1 MKSLTS
7 FINENLSKLNLEEI
21 SYSITPYKWNR
32 DSTIRKE
39 NAKKQEAEV
48 IDIISELY
56 PNIKVMSSKDYAES
70 KGETWSPEYDLKN
83 GDIVIIDKDNKILFI
98 DLKVA
103 SNKSNGGGK
112 TLLGPISLSSVLE
125 FANTKNHIYLCMN
138 CDGSKVLA
146 IDGKKLYDEFVK
158 DPILS
163 ASRNRKRPIHINLDI
178 KLKYPH
184 GNKTNDRKVY
194 LEDYISTAWL
204 VSRYNDIK
212 YTK

>member
-1 MKSLTS
+1 MKSIMS
-7 FINENLSKLNLEEI
+7 FINESLGKLDLEEI

-32 DSTIRKE
+32 DSTITKT

-48 IDIISELY
+48 INTISELY
-56 PNIKVMSSKDYAES
+56 PNIRVMSSKDYAES

-83 GDIVIIDKDNKILFI
+83 GDIVIIDGNTILFI

-125 FANTKNHIYLCMN
+125 FANKENHIYLCMN

-163 ASRNRKRPIHINLDI
+163 ASRNRERPIHINLDI

-204 VSRYNDIK
+204 VSHYKAIK

>member
-7 FINENLSKLNLEEI
+7 FIDENLSKLNLEEI

-48 IDIISELY
+48 INTISELY

-83 GDIVIIDKDNKILFI
+83 GDIVIIDGNTALFI

-103 SNKSNGGGK
+103 SDRSDGSGKKS
-112 TLLGPISLSSVLE
+112 LGPISLSSILE
-125 FANTKNHIYLCMN
+125 FANKENHIYLCMN
-138 CDGSKVLA
+138 CDGSRVLA
-146 IDGKKLYDEFVK
+146 IDGKKLYGEFMR
-158 DPILS
+158 DPILF
-163 ASRNRKRPIHINLDI
+163 ASRGRKRTADIDFDI
-178 KLKYPH
+178 KINYP
-184 GNKTNDRKVY
+184 NDIEDDGKVY

-204 VSRYNDIK
+204 VSHYKAIK

>member
-7 FINENLSKLNLEEI
+7 FINENLNKLNLEEI
-21 SYSITPYKWNR
+21 SYSITPCKWNR
-32 DSTIRKE
+32 NSAIRMA

-48 IDIISELY
+48 INTLRELY
-56 PNIKVMSSKDYAES
+56 PDSMVMSSMNYAES
-70 KGETWSPEYDLKN
+70 DGETWSPEYDLKN
-83 GDIVIIDKDNKILFI
+83 GDIVIIDTDKILFI

-112 TLLGPISLSSVLE
+112 TLLGPISISSVLE
-125 FANTKNHIYLCMN
+125 FANKENHIYLCMN

-146 IDGKKLYDEFVK
+146 IDGKKLYAEFMK
-158 DPILS
+158 DPILF
-163 ASRNRKRPIHINLDI
+163 ASRNRKRTADINIDI
-178 KLKYPH
+178 KINYPD
-184 GNKTNDRKVY
+184 GIEDDGKVY

-204 VSRYNDIK
+204 TSHYKAIK

>member
-1 MKSLTS
+1 MKSIMS
-7 FINENLSKLNLEEI
+7 FINESLGKLDLEEI

-48 IDIISELY
+48 IDIISKLY

-70 KGETWSPEYDLKN
+70 KEETWSPEYDLKN
-83 GDIVIIDKDNKILFI
+83 GDIVIIDGNTTLFI

-103 SNKSNGGGK
+103 SDRSDGSGKKS
-112 TLLGPISLSSVLE
+112 LGPISLSSILE
-125 FANTKNHIYLCMN
+125 FANKENHIYLCMN

-163 ASRNRKRPIHINLDI
+163 ASRNRKRIADINLDI
-178 KLKYPH
+178 KINYPNGIEDD
-184 GNKTNDRKVY
+184 GNVY
-194 LEDYISTAWL
+194 LEDYISTTWL
-204 VSRYNDIK
+204 TSHYKTIK

>member
-7 FINENLSKLNLEEI
+7 FINENLNKLNLEEI

-48 IDIISELY
+48 INTISELY
-56 PNIKVMSSKDYAES
+56 PDIKVISSKDYAES
-70 KGETWSPEYDLKN
+70 KEETWSPEYDLKN
-83 GDIVIIDKDNKILFI
+83 GDIVIIDGNTTLFI

-103 SNKSNGGGK
+103 SDRSDGSGK

-125 FANTKNHIYLCMN
+125 FANKENHIYLCMN

-158 DPILS
+158 DPILF
-163 ASRNRKRPIHINLDI
+163 ASRGHKRIADINFNIKINYPDDI
-178 KLKYPH
+178 EDD
-184 GNKTNDRKVY
+184 GNVY

-204 VSRYNDIK
+204 ISHYNAIK

>member
-1 MKSLTS
+1 MKSITN
-7 FINENLSKLNLEEI
+7 FINESLGKLDLSKI
-21 SYSITPYKWNR
+21 HYSITPYDLGGDRNTR
-32 DSTIRKE
+32 NS

-48 IDIISELY
+48 IDTISELY
-56 PNIKVMSSKDYAES
+56 PNINVMSSADYAES

-83 GDIVIIDKDNKILFI
+83 GDIVIEDGDKILFI

-125 FANTKNHIYLCMN
+125 FANKENHIYLCMN
-138 CDGSKVLA
+138 CDGSRVLA
-146 IDGKKLYDEFVK
+146 IDGKKLYDEFMK
-158 DPILS
+158 DPILF
-163 ASRNRKRPIHINLDI
+163 ASRGRKRIADIVLDI
-178 KLKYPH
+178 KINYPADIEDD
-184 GNKTNDRKVY
+184 GKVY

-204 VSRYNDIK
+204 VSHYKAIK

>member
-7 FINENLSKLNLEEI
+7 FINENLNKLNLEEI
-21 SYSITPYKWNR
+21 QYSITPYKWNR

-48 IDIISELY
+48 INTISELY
-56 PNIKVMSSKDYAES
+56 PDIKVISSKDYAES
-70 KGETWSPEYDLKN
+70 KEETWSPEYDLKN
-83 GDIVIIDKDNKILFI
+83 GDIVIIDGNTTLFI

-103 SNKSNGGGK
+103 SDRSDGSGK

-125 FANTKNHIYLCMN
+125 FANKENHIYLCMN

-158 DPILS
+158 DPILF
-163 ASRNRKRPIHINLDI
+163 ASRGRKRIADINFNIKINYPDDI
-178 KLKYPH
+178 EDD
-184 GNKTNDRKVY
+184 GNVY

-204 VSRYNDIK
+204 ISHYNAIK

>member
-1 MKSLTS
+1 MKSITN
-7 FINENLSKLNLEEI
+7 FITESLGKLDLSKI
-21 SYSITPYKWNR
+21 HYSITPYDLGGDRNTR
-32 DSTIRKE
+32 NS

-48 IDIISELY
+48 IDTLRELY
-56 PNIKVMSSKDYAES
+56 PDSMVMSSMNYAES
-70 KGETWSPEYDLKN
+70 DGETWSPEYDLKN

-125 FANTKNHIYLCMN
+125 FANTENHIYLCMN

-146 IDGKKLYDEFVK
+146 IDGKKLYAEFMK
-158 DPILS
+158 DPILF
-163 ASRNRKRPIHINLDI
+163 ASRGRKRTADINFDI
-178 KLKYPH
+178 KINYPTDIEDD
-184 GNKTNDRKVY
+184 GKVY

-204 VSRYNDIK
+204 VSHYKTIK

>member
-32 DSTIRKE
+32 DSTIRKT

-48 IDIISELY
+48 INTIGELY

-83 GDIVIIDKDNKILFI
+83 GDIVMIDGNTTLFI

-103 SNKSNGGGK
+103 SDRSDGSGKKS
-112 TLLGPISLSSVLE
+112 LGPISLSSILE
-125 FANTKNHIYLCMN
+125 FANKENHIYLCMN
-138 CDGSKVLA
+138 CDGSRVLA
-146 IDGKKLYDEFVK
+146 IDGKKLYSEFMR
-158 DPILS
+158 DPILF
-163 ASRNRKRPIHINLDI
+163 ASRGRKRTADINFNIKINYPNDI
-178 KLKYPH
+178 EDD
-184 GNKTNDRKVY
+184 GKVY

-204 VSRYNDIK
+204 VSHYKAIK

>member
-83 GDIVIIDKDNKILFI
+83 GDIVIIDGNTTLFI

-103 SNKSNGGGK
+103 SDRSDGSGKKS
-112 TLLGPISLSSVLE
+112 LGPISLSSILE
-125 FANTKNHIYLCMN
+125 FANKENHIYLCMN
-138 CDGSKVLA
+138 CDGSIARV

-184 GNKTNDRKVY
+184 GKTTDKKVY
-194 LEDYISTAWL
+194 LEDYIPTLWL